1 MFSPSKCLFK
11 TYYTVLDR
19 SRYLC
24 EKKIYLYGQEKNIEV
39 KKIDMLSII
48 ESFLDTKYRSVPVQ
62 LHNRYVSQLEQR
74 AFLLRCKGRIRNT
87 DKNMLALSFC
97 GIWRQFFLE
106 R

>member
-1 MFSPSKCLFK
+1 MLK
-11 TYYTVLDR
+11 
-19 SRYLC
+19 
-24 EKKIYLYGQEKNIEV
+24 EKIFIWADKKNIEV